1 MTVGWI
7 FWNVNLVS
15 NFYLHQLKEKK
26 NKSLV
31 SFQRNKE
38 ALEKD
43 KMTPMTNA
51 EDFILHLYI

>member
-1 MTVGWI
+1 MASVK
-7 FWNVNLVS
+7 
-15 NFYLHQLKEKK
+15 KEKK